1 MKFIGEQFKE
11 KREEIGISIS
21 EVSNDLKIDSI
32 ILENL
37 EEGNDKVFKDILE
50 LKDMVL
56 LYAKYLD
63 LDLEKMEDDL
73 NDFLFE
79 KTSKISTDD
88 IKDAMTN
95 KEVKEEKKVK
105 TPYTNDLKE
114 KTTNYT
120 FFIICIVLA
129 LILVLFYFILK
140 KNFIG

>member
-63 LDLEKMEDDL
+63 LDLEKIEDDL